1 MERKSKTPYL
11 IMKQK
16 NLNSISVNSSFFDK
30 DNAKRKKIS
39 NIKVDAQNRSTSFQT
54 VKKIN
59 LSKIH
64 KKTPYRTRVNSERS
78 NLNSTIKKK

>member
-1 MERKSKTPYL
+1 
-11 IMKQK
+11 MKLK
-16 NLNSISVNSSFFDK
+16 NLKSISVNSSFIGK
-30 DNAKRKKIS
+30 DNAQRKKI
-39 NIKVDAQNRSTSFQT
+39 NNTKVDAQNRSTSFQT

-78 NLNSTIKKK
+78 NLNSTIKKKEI